1 MLKGVSRQI
10 VEIAQPESRYFE
22 KIILFVKPE
31 FSGLPEA
38 RLAAQA
44 EACLPEEALPP
55 KRGKKRRAALRWGGV
70 ARAAACAGAGA
81 GILALLEMLVK

>member
-10 VEIAQPESRYFE
+10 VEISQPESRYFE

-31 FSGLPEA
+31 FSGLSDA

-44 EACLPEEALPP
+44 QAALPEEALPP
-55 KRGKKRRAALRWGGV
+55 KKGKKRKTALRWGGV

-81 GILALLEMLVK
+81 GILALVEVLVK